1 MKLLSVNDD
10 ARNFI
15 STCIERTV
23 FAGSVAACCIA
34 ARKRRREMEAF
45 NGNMYR
51 TKGLG
56 TEQRKVAL
64 TITKI
69 TGVGRGE
76 IGPAAECTPRLGWKP
91 LQRNSTLSSRS
102 VVTSEKKMCQNKQE
116 NKAPIA

>member
-1 MKLLSVNDD
+1 
-10 ARNFI
+10 
-15 STCIERTV
+15 
-23 FAGSVAACCIA
+23 
-34 ARKRRREMEAF
+34 MEAF
-45 NGNMYR
+45 NDNMYR
-51 TKGLG
+51 TKRLG

-76 IGPAAECTPRLGWKP
+76 IGPAAECKPRLGWKP

-116 NKAPIA
+116 NKAPIT